1 MDPQA
6 TWNHLQQAFKEHDW
20 DEVEELAQALLAWLR
35 KGGFPP
41 NLGAEWDPEFAR
53 IIIPVVVERAQN
65 FAKEEKRKGRK
76 R

>member
-41 NLGAEWDPEFAR
+41 NLGHYR
-53 IIIPVVVERAQN
+53 R
-65 FAKEEKRKGRK
+65 KE
-76 R
+76 